1 MSLNSASPVDL
12 QTATLAGGCFWC
24 LEAVYARLQGV
35 QKVVSGYMGG
45 HTLNS
50 SYNDICTGTT
60 GHAEVVQIGFDPTV
74 LSFGELLDVFFTIH
88 DPTTL
93 NQQGNDRGTQYR
105 SAIFYHTP
113 EQQTQATQRVADLT
127 ATHTWPNPIV
137 TEIVSVTT
145 FYPAEDYHQEYFRNN
160 AQQPYC
166 QHVVAPKVSKFL
178 QKFADKSRALD

>member
-24 LEAVYARLQGV
+24 LEAVYERLQGV

-45 HTLNS
+45 HTLNP
-50 SYNDICTGTT
+50 SYKAICTGTT
-60 GHAEVVQIGFDPTV
+60 GHAEVVQISFDPAV

-93 NQQGNDRGTQYR
+93 NRQGNDRGTQYR
-105 SAIFYHTP
+105 SAIFYLTP

-127 ATHTWPNPIV
+127 AAHAWPDPIV
-137 TEIVSVTT
+137 TEIMPLTT

-178 QKFADKSRALD
+178 QKFADKSRTLD